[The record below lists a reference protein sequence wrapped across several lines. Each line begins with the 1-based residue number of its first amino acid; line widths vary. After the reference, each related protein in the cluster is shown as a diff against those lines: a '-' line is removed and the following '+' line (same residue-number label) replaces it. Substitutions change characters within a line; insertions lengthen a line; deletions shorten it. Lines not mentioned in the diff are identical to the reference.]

1 MHGKWTSERRRV
13 WAQVLCKGGAAAR
26 LSLDGPGMSDELSA
40 PIRLWRGHSGV
51 PVPPEALPQAPR
63 SRWTPGRLRQLMQTI
78 PAAALYPEL
87 VSRACDVLERWYE
100 RFSLKVW
107 SRFVHFADSG
117 VGRSHQLPKVVKEF
131 NEVAPVLHR
140 LMDWVARSAEAG
152 EPPVAVVDLCS
163 GFGFLSMFASE
174 LLPPSA
180 VERIYLVD
188 AAFGGHQRMLGCRGG
203 ALPGVAEPG
212 AAEGHQ
218 ARPRHAERRPHLR
231 QRRVA
236 HPAGHAVH
244 RREEG
249 LGHARPRPPRH
260 PRPLADHHLRDPPL
274 RDAVLEEQNMAY
286 T

>member
-188 AAFGGHQRMLGCRGG
+188 AAWPNQGLPKGTKHAPGTQSVDHIYGNGAWPIPLVTLSIDVKKGSDMRG
-203 ALPGVAEPG
+203 L
-212 AAEGHQ
+212 
-218 ARPRHAERRPHLR
+218 ARH
-231 QRRVA
+231 VI
-236 HPAGHAVH
+236 
-244 RREEG
+244 
-249 LGHARPRPPRH
+249 
-260 PRPLADHHLRDPPL
+260 RDPWPTIICGIHL
-274 RDAVLEEQNMAY
+274 CGTLSSRSKTWHTHKRSELFKS
-286 T
+286 